1 MFNLIKKDFVIQK
14 TQILLFIPF
23 IIFFAIFGDHM
34 SPAFIFLLASTYIP
48 LNGYIYDEQV
58 ESNILL
64 NSLPYTRKEIVS
76 AKYIGA
82 IAYMILGIGVASV
95 ILYLF
100 NFGFMIR
107 DITIAMGLFFV
118 FSAFA
123 FPLFYVLKPGYI
135 GVVVIFGM
143 ILLAG
148 VLPPLFRL
156 LTEHLTT
163 ITDFLTSLST
173 TTLYLSGAA
182 ISIILYLTSWMVSQL
197 IYQRKVF

>member
-14 TQILLFIPF
+14 SQIILFIPF

-34 SPAFIFLLASTYIP
+34 SPAFIFLLAGAYIP

-76 AKYIGA
+76 AKYIGG
-82 IAYMILGIGVASV
+82 IAYMTLSIGVASI
-95 ILYLF
+95 ILYIF
-100 NFGFMIR
+100 NYGFMIK

-123 FPLFYVLKPGYI
+123 FPMFYILKPGYI
-135 GVVVIFGM
+135 GVAVLVGM
-143 ILLAG
+143 IISAV
-148 VLPPLFRL
+148 VLPPLIRFL
-156 LTEHLTT
+156 AKHLTT

-173 TTLYLSGAA
+173 TALYLSGAA
-182 ISIILYLTSWMVSQL
+182 LSIILYLTSWMVSQF

>member
-1 MFNLIKKDFVIQK
+1 MFNLIRKDFVIQK

-23 IIFFAIFGDHM
+23 IMFFAIFADHM
-34 SPAFIFLLASTYIP
+34 SPAFVFFLASTYIP

-64 NSLPYTRKEIVS
+64 NSLPYTRKEIVA

-82 IAYMILGIGVASV
+82 LAYMILSIGIASI

-100 NFGFMIR
+100 NYEFMIR
-107 DITIAMGLFFV
+107 DISIAIGLFFI

-123 FPLFYVLKPGYI
+123 FPLFYILKPGYI
-135 GVVVIFGM
+135 GAVVLVGVI
-143 ILLAG
+143 ITAV
-148 VLPPLFRL
+148 VLPPFFRFL
-156 LTEHLTT
+156 AENLTV

-173 TTLYLSGAA
+173 ITLYLSGAV
-182 ISIILYLTSWMVSQL
+182 ISIMLYLTSWMVSQF

>member
-1 MFNLIKKDFVIQK
+1 MFNLIKKDFIIQK
-14 TQILLFIPF
+14 AQIILFIPF

-34 SPAFIFLLASTYIP
+34 SPAFIFLLAGAYIP

-76 AKYIGA
+76 AKYISA
-82 IAYMILGIGVASV
+82 IAYMILSIGVASV
-95 ILYLF
+95 ILYIF

-123 FPLFYVLKPGYI
+123 FPLFYILKPGYI
-135 GVVVIFGM
+135 GAAVLVGM
-143 ILLAG
+143 IISAV
-148 VLPPLFRL
+148 VLPPLFRFI
-156 LTEHLTT
+156 TEHFVA
-163 ITDFLTSLST
+163 ITDFLTSLSIT
-173 TTLYLSGAA
+173 TIYLSGAA
-182 ISIILYLTSWMVSQL
+182 IAIILYLTSWMFSQF

>member
-14 TQILLFIPF
+14 AQILFFIPL
-23 IIFFAIFGDHM
+23 IMFFAIFADDM
-34 SPAFIFLLASTYIP
+34 NPAFVFFLAAAYIP
-48 LNGYIYDEQV
+48 MNGYIYDGQV

-82 IAYMILGIGVASV
+82 IAYMILTIAVASA
-95 ILYLF
+95 ILYVF
-100 NFGFMIR
+100 NYNFMIR
-107 DITIAMGLFFV
+107 DIAIATGLFCI
-118 FSAFA
+118 FSAIA
-123 FPLFYVLKPGYI
+123 FPLFYLLKIDYI
-135 GVVVIFGM
+135 VVVGLVGM
-143 ILLAG
+143 VISAV

-156 LTEHLTT
+156 LTERLPT

-182 ISIILYLTSWMVSQL
+182 ISIILYLISWMVSQF

>member
-1 MFNLIKKDFVIQK
+1 M
-14 TQILLFIPF
+14 
-23 IIFFAIFGDHM
+23 FFAIFGDHM
-34 SPAFIFLLASTYIP
+34 SPAFIFLLAGAYIP

-76 AKYIGA
+76 AKYISA
-82 IAYMILGIGVASV
+82 IAYMILSIGVASV
-95 ILYLF
+95 ILYIF

-123 FPLFYVLKPGYI
+123 FPLFYILKPGYI
-135 GVVVIFGM
+135 GAAVLVGM
-143 ILLAG
+143 IISAV
-148 VLPPLFRL
+148 VLPPLFRFI
-156 LTEHLTT
+156 TEHFVA
-163 ITDFLTSLST
+163 ITDFLTSLSIT
-173 TTLYLSGAA
+173 TIYLSGAA
-182 ISIILYLTSWMVSQL
+182 IAIILYLTSWMFSQF

>member
-23 IIFFAIFGDHM
+23 IMFFAIFGDHM
-34 SPAFIFLLASTYIP
+34 SPAFVFLLASMYIP

-64 NSLPYTRKEIVS
+64 NSLPYTRKEIIA

-82 IAYMILGIGVASV
+82 VAYMILSIGVASI
-95 ILYLF
+95 ILYIF
-100 NFGFMIR
+100 NFDFSIR
-107 DITIAMGLFFV
+107 DITIAMGLFFS
-118 FSAFA
+118 FAAFA
-123 FPLFYVLKPGYI
+123 FPLFYILKPGYI
-135 GVVVIFGM
+135 GTVVLVGM
-143 ILLAG
+143 IILA
-148 VLPPLFRL
+148 VTLPPIFRF
-156 LTEHLTT
+156 LTEHLTA

-182 ISIILYLTSWMVSQL
+182 ISISLYLFSWTISQF

>member
-1 MFNLIKKDFVIQK
+1 MIQK
-14 TQILLFIPF
+14 AQIILFIPF

-34 SPAFIFLLASTYIP
+34 SPAFIFLLAGAYIP

-76 AKYIGA
+76 AKYISA
-82 IAYMILGIGVASV
+82 IAYMILSIGVASV
-95 ILYLF
+95 ILYIF

-123 FPLFYVLKPGYI
+123 FPLFYILKPGYI
-135 GVVVIFGM
+135 GAAVLVGM
-143 ILLAG
+143 IISAV
-148 VLPPLFRL
+148 VLPPLFRFI
-156 LTEHLTT
+156 TEHFVA
-163 ITDFLTSLST
+163 ITDFLTSLSIT
-173 TTLYLSGAA
+173 TIYLSGAA
-182 ISIILYLTSWMVSQL
+182 IAIILYLTSWMFSQF